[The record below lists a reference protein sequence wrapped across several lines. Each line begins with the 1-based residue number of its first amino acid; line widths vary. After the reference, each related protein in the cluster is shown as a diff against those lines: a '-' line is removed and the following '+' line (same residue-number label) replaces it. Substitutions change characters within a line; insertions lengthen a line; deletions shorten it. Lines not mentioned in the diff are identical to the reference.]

1 MRGNEHEKAKGHTPP
16 NAKQITKLEAAIR
29 QLRAAILLY
38 FSNGDEVAIH
48 TLAFAA
54 HEILRQLAKAKG
66 IQVGLDGETI
76 EKMGKGISAPEAHAF
91 LGLSAGF
98 FKHAGRDSS
107 EVLMFQPE
115 VNEHFLFEAVCL
127 HVELTGEYREEFECF
142 RFAAMLRN
150 PNLVNKDAMSPEQH
164 AGWIRATRDVKQK
177 NITPRDLL
185 PHVRRLA
192 REFVAA
198 RNRRTTTSHSADA

>member
-1 MRGNEHEKAKGHTPP
+1 MRGDEQEKAKRHIPP
-16 NAKQITKLEAAIR
+16 NAKQITKLEAAVR

-54 HEILRQLAKAKG
+54 HEILRQLARAKG
-66 IQVGLDGETI
+66 IQVGLDGDTI
-76 EKMGKGISAPEAHAF
+76 GMLGKGISAREGRAL
-91 LGLSAGF
+91 LGVSAGF
-98 FKHAGRDSS
+98 FKHAGRDSD

-127 HVELTGEYREEFECF
+127 HVDLTGEYHEEFECL

-150 PNLVNKDAMSPEQH
+150 PNLVNKDAMSSEEY
-164 AGWIRATRDVKQK
+164 AGWTRAAEEIKRKRT
-177 NITPRDLL
+177 TPREML
-185 PHVRRLA
+185 PHVRNLA
-192 REFVAA
+192 RKFLAVSGT
-198 RNRRTTTSHSADA
+198 RRR